1 MFARLVNTIAST
13 FYKTKWTH
21 PINPKHPD
29 KPLQVPIKQWKIFKG
44 DVVKIRS
51 GASKGK
57 VGKIIRVLRK
67 TNRVVVRGCRIQ
79 EYSKSIPILMQGL
92 RMGKMSG

>member
-1 MFARLVNTIAST
+1 MYKYIWGMFARLINTIASS

-21 PINPKHPD
+21 PIAPRHPD
-29 KPLQVPIKQWKIFKG
+29 RPLQVPIKQWKIFKG

-51 GASKGK
+51 GASRGK
-57 VGKIIRVLRK
+57 VGKVIRVLRK

-79 EYSKSIPILMQGL
+79 
-92 RMGKMSG
+92 